1 MSLFQRLLLLFIVVP
16 IVEIYLLISVG
27 KVIGGLPTIGLVIL
41 TAVLGAYLLRIQG
54 LATVRK
60 LQRQLE
66 AGQNPEDSL
75 LEGILLLVG
84 GVLLLTPGFFTDALG
99 LFCLLPSTR
108 IFLVRQLKRQ
118 IGANSEFNTAKV
130 YPHSTQNKSHEVIEG
145 DYRREKD

>member
-27 KVIGGLPTIGLVIL
+27 KVIGALPTIGLVIL

-75 LEGILLLVG
+75 LEGILLLIG

-99 LFCLLPSTR
+99 LICLSPTSRLY
-108 IFLVRQLKRQ
+108 LVRQLKRQ
-118 IGANSEFNTAKV
+118 IGATSEFNTSKV
-130 YPHSTQNKSHEVIEG
+130 YPHSPQEKSREVIEG
-145 DYRREKD
+145 DYRREQD